1 MLGLAES
8 KKVVVVGIPG
18 VGKTTVV
25 SKVVEKLNAL
35 NKSVSV
41 HSFGTVM
48 FEEAKEDG
56 LKDRDDLR
64 KLTVNKD
71 YSDKGRETNI
81 RNAQMIAE
89 YAHNNGCDVVVS
101 VVAPFRKLR
110 EEFKDKISTDIAE
123 IYLHTTE
130 KRERYKFRAKDY
142 EAPEINFID
151 IDTTEDSPDISFS
164 KIVISMFNT

>member
-1 MLGLAES
+1 MIYWFTGQPS
-8 KKVVVVGIPG
+8 S
-18 VGKTTVV
+18 GKTTLGN
-25 SKVVEKLNAL
+25 KLYKFLKTEKRNWRRD
-35 NKSVSV
+35 VF
-41 HSFGTVM
+41 HI
-48 FEEAKEDG
+48 DG
-56 LKDRDDLR
+56 DDLR

-89 YAHNNGCDVVVS
+89 FAHNNGCDVVVS

-110 EEFKDKISTDIAE
+110 EEFKDKISVDMVE

-142 EAPEINFID
+142 EEPEINFVD
-151 IDTTEDSPDISFS
+151 IDTTSDSPDMSFS
-164 KIVISMFNT
+164 KIINHLHKLEKL

>member
-1 MLGLAES
+1 MIYWFTGQPS
-8 KKVVVVGIPG
+8 S
-18 VGKTTVV
+18 GKTTLGN
-25 SKVVEKLNAL
+25 KLYKFLKTEKRNWRRD
-35 NKSVSV
+35 VF
-41 HSFGTVM
+41 HI
-48 FEEAKEDG
+48 DG
-56 LKDRDDLR
+56 DDLR

-89 YAHNNGCDVVVS
+89 YVHNNGCDVVVS

-110 EEFKDKISTDIAE
+110 EEFKDKLSSDIVE

-164 KIVISMFNT
+164 KIINHLHKLEKL

>member
-1 MLGLAES
+1 MIYWFTGQPS
-8 KKVVVVGIPG
+8 S
-18 VGKTTVV
+18 GKTTLGN
-25 SKVVEKLNAL
+25 KLYKFLKTEKRNWRRD
-35 NKSVSV
+35 VF
-41 HSFGTVM
+41 HI
-48 FEEAKEDG
+48 DG
-56 LKDRDDLR
+56 DDLR
-64 KLTVNKD
+64 KLTTNKD
-71 YSDKGRETNI
+71 YTDNGRETNI

-89 YAHNNGCDVVVS
+89 FAHNNGCDVVVS

-164 KIVISMFNT
+164 KIINHLHKLEKL

>member
-1 MLGLAES
+1 MIYWFTGQPS
-8 KKVVVVGIPG
+8 S
-18 VGKTTVV
+18 GKTTLGN
-25 SKVVEKLNAL
+25 KLYKFLKTEKRNWRRD
-35 NKSVSV
+35 VF
-41 HSFGTVM
+41 HI
-48 FEEAKEDG
+48 DG
-56 LKDRDDLR
+56 DDLR

-89 YAHNNGCDVVVS
+89 FAHNNGCDVVVS

-110 EEFKDKISTDIAE
+110 EEFKDKLSSDIVE

-151 IDTTEDSPDISFS
+151 IDTTEDSPDMSFS
-164 KIVISMFNT
+164 KIINHLHKLEKL

>member
-1 MLGLAES
+1 MIYWFTGQPS
-8 KKVVVVGIPG
+8 S
-18 VGKTTVV
+18 GKTTLGN
-25 SKVVEKLNAL
+25 KLYKFLKTEKRNWRRD
-35 NKSVSV
+35 VF
-41 HSFGTVM
+41 HI
-48 FEEAKEDG
+48 DG
-56 LKDRDDLR
+56 DDLR

-89 YAHNNGCDVVVS
+89 YVHNNGCDVVVS

-110 EEFKDKISTDIAE
+110 EEFKDKLSSDIVE

-151 IDTTEDSPDISFS
+151 IAIKSIIYIIDHRYRYNRRFS
-164 KIVISMFNT
+164 RYIFF

>member
-1 MLGLAES
+1 MIYWFTAQPS
-8 KKVVVVGIPG
+8 S
-18 VGKTTVV
+18 GKTTLGN
-25 SKVVEKLNAL
+25 KLYKFLKTEKRNWRRD
-35 NKSVSV
+35 VF
-41 HSFGTVM
+41 HI
-48 FEEAKEDG
+48 DG
-56 LKDRDDLR
+56 DDLR

-164 KIVISMFNT
+164 KIINHLHKLEKL

>member
-1 MLGLAES
+1 MIYWFTGQPS
-8 KKVVVVGIPG
+8 S
-18 VGKTTVV
+18 GKTTLGN
-25 SKVVEKLNAL
+25 KLYKFLKTEKRNWRRD
-35 NKSVSV
+35 VF
-41 HSFGTVM
+41 HI
-48 FEEAKEDG
+48 DG
-56 LKDRDDLR
+56 DDLR

-89 YAHNNGCDVVVS
+89 YVHNNGCDVVVS

-110 EEFKDKISTDIAE
+110 EEFKDKLSSDIVE

-130 KRERYKFRAKDY
+130 KRERYEFRAKDY

-164 KIVISMFNT
+164 KIINHLHKLEKL

>member
-1 MLGLAES
+1 MIYWFTGQPS
-8 KKVVVVGIPG
+8 S
-18 VGKTTVV
+18 GKTTLGN
-25 SKVVEKLNAL
+25 KLYKFLKTEKRNWRRD
-35 NKSVSV
+35 VF
-41 HSFGTVM
+41 HI
-48 FEEAKEDG
+48 DG
-56 LKDRDDLR
+56 DDLR

-164 KIVISMFNT
+164 KIINNLHK

>member
-1 MLGLAES
+1 MIYWFTGQPS
-8 KKVVVVGIPG
+8 S
-18 VGKTTVV
+18 GKTTLGN
-25 SKVVEKLNAL
+25 KLYKFLKTEKRNWRRD
-35 NKSVSV
+35 VF
-41 HSFGTVM
+41 HI
-48 FEEAKEDG
+48 DG
-56 LKDRDDLR
+56 DDLR

-151 IDTTEDSPDISFS
+151 IDTT
-164 KIVISMFNT
+164 

>member
-1 MLGLAES
+1 MIYWFTGQPS
-8 KKVVVVGIPG
+8 S
-18 VGKTTVV
+18 GKTTLGN
-25 SKVVEKLNAL
+25 KLYKFLKTEKRNW
-35 NKSVSV
+35 SRDVF
-41 HSFGTVM
+41 HI
-48 FEEAKEDG
+48 DG
-56 LKDRDDLR
+56 DDLR
-64 KLTVNKD
+64 QLSVNKD

-164 KIVISMFNT
+164 KIINHLHKLEKL

>member
-1 MLGLAES
+1 MIYWFTGQPS
-8 KKVVVVGIPG
+8 S
-18 VGKTTVV
+18 GKTTLGN
-25 SKVVEKLNAL
+25 KLYKFLKTEKRNWRRD
-35 NKSVSV
+35 VF
-41 HSFGTVM
+41 HI
-48 FEEAKEDG
+48 DG
-56 LKDRDDLR
+56 DDLR

-89 YAHNNGCDVVVS
+89 YVHNNGCDVVVS

-110 EEFKDKISTDIAE
+110 EEFKDKLSSDIVE

-142 EAPEINFID
+142 EAPEINFVD
-151 IDTTEDSPDISFS
+151 IDTTSDSPDMSFS
-164 KIVISMFNT
+164 KIINHLHKLEKL